1 MIIAVERSKF
11 NTIYKYNQASIGLGS
26 VLDFDVKELES
37 RAHSQ
42 NRFDILVKDFD
53 RILPVFELDHEVLLL
68 EVNKM
73 AIGLSNELVVYF
85 NSILNVYPLT
95 SNGEKL
101 LWGKLSDNIKVCS
114 PIFDKV
120 IKQVKANR
128 AIRLRVASAK
138 KLLDIFALNRPAN
151 PKFKQALHSAL
162 EAYIYYGKVE
172 NNMLSHLIT
181 YDKTP
186 NYLPA
191 GNAEFITKV
200 GVITLRSL
208 DKDETIIKN
217 GDLYKK
223 CIAFKDFI
231 NKGTFIDGLQNF
243 YKLLK
248 DDSLKSSYD
257 KVVDSINPKFEELD
271 IFKISYYF
279 LAIKSIL
286 NKSENDFVS
295 IAHHIEKEVKNDPNT
310 FIHVLLLV
318 GYSFS
323 FEELYESFH
332 ILENATLLRKQSGT
346 YPKSSQKNY
355 SYSNYDNDEQPYN
368 LDNEK
373 QHKNIEERQS
383 KLNEDSEIENKRE
396 LIIYEHTRGA
406 ENLEANPSDKRSKNQ
421 DSKIDQNSVELTVRN
436 FSDWIN
442 NNAPKGK
449 LKVWKV
455 FMQINF
461 PIKDELITMEALVNA
476 LEKFNKDSDL
486 FTKSGKAKFEKSS
499 IVKGFFKLG

>member
-11 NTIYKYNQASIGLGS
+11 NTIYKYNQASIGLRS

-73 AIGLSNELVVYF
+73 DIGLSNELVVYF
-85 NSILNVYPLT
+85 NSILNIYPLT
-95 SNGEKL
+95 SEAEKL

-151 PKFKQALHSAL
+151 PKFKQTLHSSL

-172 NNMLSHLIT
+172 NNILSHLLT

-191 GNAEFITKV
+191 GNAESITKV

-208 DKDETIIKN
+208 NRDETIIKN

-223 CIAFKDFI
+223 CVTFKDSI
-231 NKGTFIDGLQNF
+231 NKGTFIEGLQNF
-243 YKLLK
+243 YTLLK

-257 KVVDSINPKFEELD
+257 KVVDSINPKFEGLD

-279 LAIKSIL
+279 LAIKSLL
-286 NKSENDFVS
+286 NKTEKDFVS
-295 IAHHIEKEVKNDPNT
+295 IAKLIENDIKNDPTT

-323 FEELYESFH
+323 FEDLYESFH
-332 ILENATLLRKQSGT
+332 ELGNAPLLKKQLGT
-346 YPKSSQKNY
+346 YPKSGQENY
-355 SYSNYDNDEQPYN
+355 SYSNYDSDEQLYN
-368 LDNEK
+368 LDNEN
-373 QHKNIEERQS
+373 QHINIEERQP
-383 KLNEDSEIENKRE
+383 KLNDDSEIENKRE
-396 LIIYEHTRGA
+396 LIIYEQTTGA
-406 ENLEANPSDKRSKNQ
+406 ENLDANPSYKKSKNQ
-421 DSKIDQNSVELTVRN
+421 DSEIDQNSVELTVRS

-442 NNAPKGK
+442 INAPKGK

-461 PIKDELITMEALVNA
+461 PIKDELITMEALGKA
-476 LEKFNKDSDL
+476 LEKFNRDSDL

-499 IVKGFFKLG
+499 IVKGFFKLY